1 MNEKLKEE
9 TRQRENEQEAK
20 VTLEK
25 ELMALYKQ
33 VETARADVVKSS
45 RVHSLLLTPMPFT
58 MVASLRIA

>member
-33 VETARADVVKSS
+33 VETARADAVKSS